1 MKLSEVGERKL
12 VEELTKKFSI
22 PMDDCAI
29 MDNGDEYIVLTT
41 DMMNEKTHFPKGSKP
56 YYIGWYSIAVNLSDL
71 ASAGA
76 MPVAIL
82 AGISMP
88 RSVEK
93 KFFDGILN
101 GMEDCMKEYGGKLV
115 GGDTK
120 EAESLTISITA
131 IGKVKKDEYMAR
143 KGAKAGDAVYV
154 TGTLGKEAN
163 LYIGNLDRLLH
174 VKPRITEGRKLAE
187 AKVVTSCMDLSDGLA
202 SSLHQ
207 LSKIN
212 NVGFLLHEEWLPV
225 DEVAKKMDSPLEFA
239 LYHGGDFELLFTMPE
254 EYEQML
260 EMDFK
265 KIGYVIEEKKILIEK
280 NGETKEIENK
290 GYEHFLA

>member
-88 RSVEK
+88 GSVEK

-120 EAESLTISITA
+120 ESPLLTISITA

-225 DEVAKKMDSPLEFA
+225 NEVAKKMDSPLEFA